1 MTAQRRSARSV
12 HRGAVSAIDDV
23 ERRPTTGKI
32 RPPVYVVGKPQ
43 GALIE
48 PQINARLGPTQLGL
62 SRVYLDGG
70 LDAQALRFEGNNGGR
85 TVGIHGV
92 IKRLA
97 GADGIGGSVEEPIS
111 GQSCSDKARVPK
123 LGAAI
128 FSCELAGLLWSTDHL
143 GKLRSRPGEGQ
154 RKETTRRRTLGI
166 WLWTSI
172 RRWQIARR
180 KAASVGGLPSSHSKR
195 SGPSFLGRQSFRE
208 LRQ

>member
-1 MTAQRRSARSV
+1 MTAQRRSARSMQ
-12 HRGAVSAIDDV
+12 RGVVSAIGDV
-23 ERRPTTGKI
+23 KRRLTTGKI

-97 GADGIGGSVEEPIS
+97 GADCIGGGVEEPS
-111 GQSCSDKARVPK
+111 SSQFRSDKARFSR

-128 FSCELAGLLWSTDHL
+128 FSRELAGLLWTTDDL
-143 GKLRSRPGEGQ
+143 GQLRSLPDEGQ
-154 RKETTRRRTLGI
+154 RKETTRRSRLCRPDCQKRYRPEEARTVRTPRCPL
-166 WLWTSI
+166 
-172 RRWQIARR
+172 
-180 KAASVGGLPSSHSKR
+180 
-195 SGPSFLGRQSFRE
+195 
-208 LRQ
+208 